1 MNTYDE
7 IGERLINQIIKANLL
22 YIKGN
27 GNNLILTE
35 NIRMQLNQKHK
46 LLVISKHLYF
56 DGHEEIKVQG
66 YEDLPLENNQ
76 DKFHKDVE
84 YAINNVDHNTKIPLV
99 ISQLTPSPFTGLL
112 IANKF

>member
-7 IGERLINQIIKANLL
+7 IGERLINVIIKDNLL
-22 YIKGN
+22 YIKEHE
-27 GNNLILTE
+27 NNLILSE
-35 NIRMQLNQKHK
+35 NIKMQLNEKHR
-46 LLVISKHLYF
+46 LLVVSKHLYS

-66 YEDLPLENNQ
+66 YEDLPFKNNE
-76 DKFHKDVE
+76 DKFHRDVQ

>member
-7 IGERLINQIIKANLL
+7 LGEKLINLIIKANLL
-22 YIKGN
+22 YINEDKF
-27 GNNLILTE
+27 LILSK
-35 NIRMQLNQKHK
+35 NIQLNEKYR
-46 LLVISKHLYF
+46 LLVISKHLYS
-56 DGHEEIKVQG
+56 DGYEEIKVEG
-66 YEDLPLENNQ
+66 YEDLPLKNNDDQ
-76 DKFHKDVE
+76 FNRDVQ